1 MSFDLRLLITT
12 LASSNNNFLSSDL
25 RLLIITLTSANI
37 FCFSSIY
44 GFWLPVWHNN
54 TFAHPNL
61 CLSSIC
67 ILNVL
72 LFLLLMSLWLLIAPL
87 SSSNCKCLSFDVLL
101 PIAHHIQ
108 AVLVHRITASYYPP
122 SSSISCW
129 LSFYSFWLS
138 SSDCFVYHLIYGC
151 WLPFGMF
158 KHFFPVLRV
167 IASNYPFG
175 NFKLF
180 LFVFRFTAFDYL
192 IVIFKFVFCPL
203 SYGCRLLFGI
213 FKHFVSVLQFM
224 ASNYRFSIF
233 KVICLR
239 FSLIVFFFYIWLHIY
254 AHIVFTLHQMK
265 KRDIFYIFILV
276 QRQNLKFKDKHRLII
291 NLFNDTT
298 TLIKW

>member
-1 MSFDLRLLITT
+1 
-12 LASSNNNFLSSDL
+12 
-25 RLLIITLTSANI
+25 
-37 FCFSSIY
+37 
-44 GFWLPVWHNN
+44 
-54 TFAHPNL
+54 
-61 CLSSIC
+61 
-67 ILNVL
+67 LNVL

-101 PIAHHIQ
+101 PIAHHVQ
-108 AVLVHRITASYYPP
+108 AVLVVHRITASYYPP

-239 FSLIVFFFYIWLHIY
+239 FSLIVFFFIFDYIYMRILYLRCIKWKKGTFSIY
-254 AHIVFTLHQMK
+254 
-265 KRDIFYIFILV
+265 FILV